1 MKSRG
6 ASLPFFLISF
16 YGSYRKSII
25 VMVIFF
31 SLLFSSIIRFLKTAK
46 E

>member
-1 MKSRG
+1 
-6 ASLPFFLISF
+6 
-16 YGSYRKSII
+16 
-25 VMVIFF
+25 MVIFF